1 MINRLLATLA
11 VALGALALSAVASPQ
26 IGSLAGADEAHAQA
40 PADPTAPADPEAGL
54 DTTPAGGLDQTD
66 LGTAGGR
73 DDPARSSGD
82 DPSGDDPSGDDPSD
96 RCPSGRDTPDRGAAR
111 HHSSGGSACR
121 SSADLPDDQRDSAR
135 DLA

>member
-66 LGTAGGR
+66 LGTPV
-73 DDPARSSGD
+73 DETTQPAPPATTPPATTPPTAAPPAATPPTGAPLGTLLRRLRLPELRRS
-82 DPSGDDPSGDDPSD
+82 
-96 RCPSGRDTPDRGAAR
+96 T
-111 HHSSGGSACR
+111 
-121 SSADLPDDQRDSAR
+121 
-135 DLA
+135 